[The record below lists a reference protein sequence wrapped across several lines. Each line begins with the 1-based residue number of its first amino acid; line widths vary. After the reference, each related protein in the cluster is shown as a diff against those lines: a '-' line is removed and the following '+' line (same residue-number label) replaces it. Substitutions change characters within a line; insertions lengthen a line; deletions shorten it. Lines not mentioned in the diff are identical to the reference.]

1 MKELIILST
10 LGVLSLIAGLLRI
23 KKPFM
28 VVVVAGLLL
37 NISVCV
43 MDWNHNELLFNM
55 MLLDNFALAFTILS
69 SSLAILWFI
78 VAHAYFQNSEN
89 FSDHYALVLFSMT
102 GGLLMV
108 SFTNMV
114 MLFLGIEIL
123 SIPLF
128 VLAGSHKTSM
138 RSNEAAFKYFLLGAF
153 ASAFLLFGI
162 ALLYGST
169 GHFDNAGIAAF
180 LGANKLSGMALAGI
194 LMMLGAMTF
203 KVSAAPFH
211 FWAPDV
217 YQGSPTM
224 ITTFMATFVKT
235 VAFAGFYRLFF
246 SSFMPVS
253 SEYATIFA
261 VIAAATILI
270 ANLIA
275 SAQSNVKRMLAYS
288 SISHAGFMVITLLCM
303 KSSSAGTLLYYTLVY
318 SISSIIAFTVFKL
331 VKTNS
336 SENEEIN
343 AFDGLLRRSPLLA
356 GIMTFALLSM
366 SGIPPMSGF
375 MAKYMVFTMAINN
388 GYMWVAVCGILGSLM
403 AVYYYFKIV
412 LAMFGQASEAS
423 EIKVAAHVKFV
434 LILCSITLIALMLF
448 PSQISSLI

>member
-1 MKELIILST
+1 MKELIILSA

-23 KKPFM
+23 KRPFM
-28 VVVVAGLLL
+28 VVVIAGLLL
-37 NISVCV
+37 NIGFCI
-43 MDWNHNELLFNM
+43 MDWNHNENLFNM
-55 MLLDNFALAFTILS
+55 MTLDNFALAFTILS

-78 VAHAYFQNSEN
+78 VAHAYFQNSN
-89 FSDHYALVLFSMT
+89 TFSDHYALVLFAMT

-114 MLFLGIEIL
+114 MLFLGIEVL

-169 GHFDNAGIAAF
+169 GHFDNAGISAF

-194 LMMLGAMTF
+194 ILMLGAMTF

-235 VAFAGFYRLFF
+235 VAFAGFFRLFF
-246 SSFMPVS
+246 LSFMAVR
-253 SEYATIFA
+253 SEYAMVFA
-261 VIAAATILI
+261 VIAALTILVS
-270 ANLIA
+270 NLIA
-275 SAQSNVKRMLAYS
+275 SAQSNVKRLLAYS

-303 KSSSAGTLLYYTLVY
+303 NNSSAGVLLYYTLVY
-318 SISSIIAFTVFKL
+318 SISSIIAFSIFKW
-331 VKTNS
+331 VKTHS
-336 SENEEIN
+336 TENEEIS
-343 AFDGLLRRSPLLA
+343 AFNGLLRRSPLLA
-356 GIMTFALLSM
+356 VVITLALLSM
-366 SGIPPMSGF
+366 SGIPPLSGF
-375 MAKYMVFTMAINN
+375 MAKYMVFTAAITN
-388 GYMWVAVCGILGSLM
+388 GYMWVAICGIAGSLM
-403 AVYYYFKIV
+403 AVYYYFKIIM
-412 LAMFGQASEAS
+412 AMFADAPETS
-423 EIKVAAHVKFV
+423 EIKVPGNLKFV
-434 LILCSITLIALMLF
+434 LIVCSIALIALMLF